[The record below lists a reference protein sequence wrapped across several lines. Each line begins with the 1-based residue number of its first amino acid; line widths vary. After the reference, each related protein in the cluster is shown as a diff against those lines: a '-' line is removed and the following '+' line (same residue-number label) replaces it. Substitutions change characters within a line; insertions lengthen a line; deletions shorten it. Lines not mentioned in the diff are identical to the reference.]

1 MGMYINTCVHTYLH
15 ACILRYIRA
24 YLHTC
29 KHVHVHIHVYIYICM
44 YICIYVYM
52 YMYICIYVYMY
63 MYICIYVYMYIC
75 IYVYMYMYMYMYG
88 CVCVCTYKYVSSV
101 HPFAYIN
108 IKLLTCLSAYRGSGV
123 PEISFSLLKSSLS
136 NLLTHDVVS
145 VGHKR
150 FLILSLYRSNV
161 FVPKSR
167 NIRTRTKK
175 KGTPPFTESCNF
187 APALKNK
194 EVHV

>member
-1 MGMYINTCVHTYLH
+1 MHAFLDTYVHTCIH
-15 ACILRYIRA
+15 ANMYM
-24 YLHTC
+24 YTYM
-29 KHVHVHIHVYIYICM
+29 YIYI
-44 YICIYVYM
+44 YV

-63 MYICIYVYMYIC
+63 ICIYVYVYMYICIYVYVYMYIC

-88 CVCVCTYKYVSSV
+88 CVCVCVCTYKYVSSV